1 MKFLIFSAIIVL
13 AAVTKRCEPTIDQG
27 LAGEVRWLEGNLMP
41 TIGEEPETDDE
52 KRKGEPV
59 QRELHIYELTTMD
72 EATAEGTFFY
82 DIQSPLV
89 KTVESDKDGYF
100 QVELPAGR
108 YSVFVQEEEGL
119 FANIFD
125 GEGNIN
131 PVEIKNDEVT
141 KITIE
146 INYKAAY

>member
-1 MKFLIFSAIIVL
+1 MKFLIFSIVIIL
-13 AAVTKRCEPTIDQG
+13 AALNRSCEPSIDQG

-41 TIGEEPETDDE
+41 TIGEEPEAEAE

-72 EATAEGTFFY
+72 EAKSEGTFFH
-82 DIQSPLV
+82 DIQSRLV
-89 KTVESDKDGYF
+89 KKTTSDKDGYF
-100 QVELPAGR
+100 QVELPVGR
-108 YSVFVQEEEGL
+108 YSVFVQEEQGL

-131 PVEIKNDEVT
+131 PVEIKKDEVT

>member
-1 MKFLIFSAIIVL
+1 MKFLIFSAMIVL
-13 AAVTKRCEPTIDQG
+13 AALNRSCEPSIEQG

-41 TIGEEPETDDE
+41 SISEEPEAQPDKKGKPV
-52 KRKGEPV
+52 KREI
-59 QRELHIYELTTMD
+59 HIYELTTMD
-72 EATAEGTFFY
+72 EAKAEGTFFR
-82 DIQSPLV
+82 DIKSPLV
-89 KTVESDKDGYF
+89 KTVSSNKDGYF
-100 QVELPAGR
+100 QVELPEGR

-131 PVEIKNDEVT
+131 PVTIQEGEVT
-141 KITIE
+141 EISIE